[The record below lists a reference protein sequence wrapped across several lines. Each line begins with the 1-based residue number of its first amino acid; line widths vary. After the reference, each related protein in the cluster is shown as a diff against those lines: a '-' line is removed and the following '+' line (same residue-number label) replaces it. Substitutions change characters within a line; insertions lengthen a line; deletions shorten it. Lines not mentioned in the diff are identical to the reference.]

1 MLSFYK
7 DRGYLSAYCTEGH
20 HPAEHDDH
28 CDYPAGRCCWRN
40 VAVSD
45 SCYGYD
51 GIPECVK
58 ERRYLAV
65 VPPFRHQYGEH
76 EQDEEREKRRNAFI
90 EG

>member
-1 MLSFYK
+1 MTTAIIL
-7 DRGYLSAYCTEGH
+7 
-20 HPAEHDDH
+20 PAVVAGVMSP
-28 CDYPAGRCCWRN
+28 YPI
-40 VAVSD
+40 VVTV
-45 SCYGYD
+45 YD